1 MDRFNEAYNR
11 ISKLMGILN
20 GAGFDIND
28 PWSFESI
35 DVPENIKFATG
46 ATRLVIWDAE
56 NPDYVAKIALSEEDE
71 KYNLHEVELY
81 QAAER
86 EGLGEHF
93 GWCAEI
99 YDYGVRS
106 VYAMEYLDCDY
117 DQIYSESYQWGYE
130 NYCYEQDLDINTE
143 DSREAYED
151 YFWKS
156 GTCDNLVFDWFE
168 DKLLKP
174 MVAKFDRFV
183 YEHDI
188 NDIHSG
194 NVGYRGNVLVLC
206 DYAGYG
212 CW

>member
-1 MDRFNEAYNR
+1 MDRLTEAYNR
-11 ISKLMGILN
+11 IHMIMNILDH
-20 GAGFDIND
+20 AGFDIND
-28 PWSFESI
+28 PWSFESL
-35 DVPENIKFATG
+35 DVPELWFATG
-46 ATRLVIWDAE
+46 ATRLVVGMNDY
-56 NPDYVAKIALSEEDE
+56 PDYVAKIALTEEDE
-71 KYNLHEVELY
+71 KYNIHEVELY

-99 YDYGVRS
+99 YDYGCRS

-117 DQIYSESYQWGYE
+117 DQIDSESYQWGYE
-130 NYCYEQDLDINTE
+130 NYCYEQDLDVNTE

-156 GTCDNLVFDWFE
+156 STCDNLVLDWFE

-174 MVAKFDRFV
+174 MVAKFNRFI
-183 YEHDI
+183 YEHNI
-188 NDIHSG
+188 SDIHSA
-194 NVGYRGNVLVLC
+194 NVGYRGNTLVIC

-212 CW
+212 W

>member
-11 ISKLMGILN
+11 ISKLMNILN

-46 ATRLVIWDAE
+46 ATRLVIWDEE
-56 NPDYVAKIALSEEDE
+56 NPDYVAKIALSEDSE
-71 KYNLHEVELY
+71 KYNIHEVELY

-99 YDYGVRS
+99 YDYGARS

-117 DQIYSESYQWGYE
+117 DQIDSESYQWGYE
-130 NYCYEQDLDINTE
+130 NYCYEQDLDVNTE

-156 GTCDNLVFDWFE
+156 GTCDNLVLDWFE

-174 MVAKFDRFV
+174 MVAKFDRFI

-188 NDIHSG
+188 DDIHSG
-194 NVGYRGNVLVLC
+194 NVGRRGNVLVLC

-212 CW
+212 W

>member
-1 MDRFNEAYNR
+1 MDRFTEAYNR
-11 ISKLMGILN
+11 IHMIMNILDH
-20 GAGFDIND
+20 AGFDIND
-28 PWSFESI
+28 PWSFESL
-35 DVPENIKFATG
+35 DVPELWFATG
-46 ATRLVIWDAE
+46 ATRLVVGMNDY
-56 NPDYVAKIALSEEDE
+56 PDYVAKIALTEEDE
-71 KYNLHEVELY
+71 KYNVHEVELY

-99 YDYGVRS
+99 YDYGARS

-117 DQIYSESYQWGYE
+117 DQIDCESYQWGYE
-130 NYCYEQDLDINTE
+130 NYCYEQDLDVNTE

-156 GTCDNLVFDWFE
+156 GTYDNLVLDWFE

-174 MVAKFDRFV
+174 IVAKFDRFV

-188 NDIHSG
+188 NDIHAS
-194 NVGYRGNVLVLC
+194 NVGYRGNTLVLC

-212 CW
+212 W